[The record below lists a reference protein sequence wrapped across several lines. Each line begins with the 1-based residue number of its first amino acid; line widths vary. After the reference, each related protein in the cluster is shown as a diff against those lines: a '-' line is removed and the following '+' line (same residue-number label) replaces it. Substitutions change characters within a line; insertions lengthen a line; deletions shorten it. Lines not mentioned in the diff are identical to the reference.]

1 MAKLQAEIERLQT
14 WNEKLAAER
23 LQDRAEIE
31 RLRVALQELEH
42 ITSHEIRRWDIA
54 NEIARAALEPKPL
67 TREPQQT
74 EAVER
79 CPDCGLVEPL
89 LYPCFAS
96 ECPLRARAA
105 PEPSVMIKKTE
116 LDQLRAEIERLQ

>member
-1 MAKLQAEIERLQT
+1 MTTDPRIIPCKHCGSEGRIYRGKYEDERDCGPCPVCEGTGGEIVE
-14 WNEKLAAER
+14 
-23 LQDRAEIE
+23 
-31 RLRVALQELEH
+31 
-42 ITSHEIRRWDIA
+42 
-54 NEIARAALEPKPL
+54 
-67 TREPQQT
+67 T

-105 PEPSVMIKKTE
+105 LEPKP
-116 LDQLRAEIERLQ
+116 